1 VSGCTR
7 RKCHG
12 HGSGGMV
19 TKCDECKKK
28 PWKPFCGPNGVTYDN
43 LCTAE
48 YCARFDALEVTP
60 SPRCVQCFVAICSGQ
75 VCLGAVSLFAYVLK
89 HRRGKFCKYVK
100 SISLVQL

>member
-1 VSGCTR
+1 MSGCTR

-48 YCARFDALEVTP
+48 YCARFDAIEVTP
-60 SPRCVQCFVAICSGQ
+60 GPCSIQ
-75 VCLGAVSLFAYVLK
+75 VCTVFCYLQWLSVSCAASLFALP
-89 HRRGKFCKYVK
+89 
-100 SISLVQL
+100 S